1 MSDPNDFDIEAYW
14 MTFTANRDFKIIEA
28 VSKQIATLDYGMAFQ
43 VGNDSAFA
51 LAERLTGLASP
62 GFARC
67 FFTNSGS
74 DAADTDLKIALAY
87 PHSRQCRGA

>member
-14 MTFTANRDFKIIEA
+14 MPFTGNRNFKIIEV

-51 LAERLTGLASP
+51 LAKRLTGLAPP
-62 GFARC
+62 GFTRC

-74 DAADTDLKIALAY
+74 DAADTALKTALAY
-87 PHSRQCRGA
+87 PHAR